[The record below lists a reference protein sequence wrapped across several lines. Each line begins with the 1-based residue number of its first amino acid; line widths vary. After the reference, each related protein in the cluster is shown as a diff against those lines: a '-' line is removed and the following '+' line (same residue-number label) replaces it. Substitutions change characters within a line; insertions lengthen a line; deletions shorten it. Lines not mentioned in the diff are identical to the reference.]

1 MMMPA
6 NFSAVNAEVVY
17 GGAVADYLPDAWTA
31 ANVKTLS
38 TNVLTILSNSF
49 TKLLVG
55 ATLGTM
61 FSGSWGDDGVKLFG
75 DNGTFSGL
83 YNVNRLPGGE
93 AQTFGNK
100 IMTTLGLAASVYTL
114 GMKDAAVLTAKK
126 VTNSNGQVWGTVKVY
141 DQTGNT
147 VIGSY
152 DGWLDA

>member
-6 NFSAVNAEVVY
+6 NFTAVNSEVVY
-17 GGAVADYLPDAWTA
+17 GGADLFSILADTTAPVWNA
-31 ANVKTLS
+31 ANVKTFN
-38 TNVLTILSNSF
+38 TNLLTILSNSF

-114 GMKDAAVLTAKK
+114 GT
-126 VTNSNGQVWGTVKVY
+126 TPVK
-141 DQTGNT
+141 
-147 VIGSY
+147 SY
-152 DGWLDA
+152 AGAQKIIEIVPGPNNF

>member
-17 GGAVADYLPDAWTA
+17 GGAVADYLPNAWTA

-38 TNVLTILSNSF
+38 TNVLTILSNTF

-61 FSGSWGDDGVKLFG
+61 FSGNWGEGNRIFG
-75 DNGTFSGL
+75 DEGSLTAL
-83 YNVNRLPGGE
+83 YHVGRSLNNDS
-93 AQTFGNK
+93 QNFGNK

-114 GMKDAAVLTAKK
+114 GTTPVKSYAGAQKIIT
-126 VTNSNGQVWGTVKVY
+126 VTPGDNNF
-141 DQTGNT
+141 
-147 VIGSY
+147 
-152 DGWLDA
+152 